1 MDIVKKIKDERLI
14 LQTLKNIRIAFLFQ
28 YIGVVGI
35 LGYIGFTEG
44 IDQIT
49 KSPLWL
55 LFMLTSILLAYLQL
69 SVSIDVEEGEKEIKL
84 TPYYKLVLRS
94 LIVGII
100 ITTIYIIFSPERPLF
115 EAILTGSV
123 FFICFLV
130 SYSVSYFIKKRRLQ
144 DDDE

>member
-1 MDIVKKIKDERLI
+1 MKKIKDERLI
-14 LQTLKNIRIAFLFQ
+14 LQTLKNIRIVFLFQ

-35 LGYIGFTEG
+35 LGYIGLTEG
-44 IDQIT
+44 MDQIT

-94 LIVGII
+94 LIVGIVMAI
-100 ITTIYIIFSPERPLF
+100 IYIIFSPERPLL
-115 EAILTGSV
+115 EAILTGSIL
-123 FFICFLV
+123 FICFLV
-130 SYSVSYFIKKRRLQ
+130 SYSISYFIKKRRLQ

>member
-1 MDIVKKIKDERLI
+1 MKKIKDERLI
-14 LQTLKNIRIAFLFQ
+14 LQMLKNIRIAFLFQ
-28 YIGVVGI
+28 SIGIIGI

-44 IDQIT
+44 MDQIT

-55 LFMLTSILLAYLQL
+55 LFILTSIVLSYLQL
-69 SVSIDVEEGEKEIKL
+69 SVSIDVEESKNEIKL
-84 TPYYKLVLRS
+84 TPYYKIILRS

-100 ITTIYIIFSPERPLF
+100 MAIIYIIFSPERPLF
-115 EAILTGSV
+115 EAILTGGIL
-123 FFICFLV
+123 FICFLV

>member
-1 MDIVKKIKDERLI
+1 M
-14 LQTLKNIRIAFLFQ
+14 AFLFQ

-35 LGYIGFTEG
+35 LGYIGSTEG

-84 TPYYKLVLRS
+84 SPYYKLVLRS
-94 LIVGII
+94 LLIGII
-100 ITTIYIIFSPERPLF
+100 ITIIYLIFSPERPLF

-123 FFICFLV
+123 FLICFLV

-144 DDDE
+144 DNDE